1 MKKVIIIGATSGIG
15 RGLAETYINEGCIV
29 GIVGRRELM
38 LQEICS
44 QSEDCHYRVCDI
56 PMTMIHFIN
65 SIHSLM
71 KWEVWIFW

>member
-15 RGLAETYINEGCIV
+15 RGLAETYINEVHKVKIAITEYV
-29 GIVGRRELM
+29 TL
-38 LQEICS
+38 
-44 QSEDCHYRVCDI
+44 